1 MTAGSRGDIAPYTGL
16 AHGLAEAGH
25 EVTVATHG
33 SFRALVEAA
42 GVGFH
47 ALPVDPRAEL
57 ESAKGRALHDSV
69 TGPGKILRLVGLAR
83 ALVGDMVPPLVEVAR
98 ESDVLLLS
106 SSLAPLGHVIGE
118 CLGVPTIGVFLQ
130 PLHPTR
136 EFGPPVIGGRSWG
149 PVGNRLAG
157 HVVSGAVDRVFADA
171 ARTTV
176 REVFALPPRAAR
188 TAGHRARERRN
199 WPVHHGFSP
208 LVVPRPRDWRGG
220 LTVSGY
226 WWPYDAPEAQLPS
239 YVREFLDAG
248 PRPVFVGLGSAT
260 VPEPERTSALVVR
273 ALRAAGLRGVIQ
285 RGWAGLGTG
294 DGARDGA
301 GTRAGAAGENR
312 AAGGNR
318 AGDGADM
325 LTVGEVPHALLFPEM
340 AAVVH
345 HCGAG
350 TTAAGLRA
358 GVPAVPVPVQFDGGF
373 WASRLA
379 ALGVA
384 PEPVPLRRLTS
395 DRLAAAL
402 TVATRRPSHARA
414 AAQLAARLREEDGVG
429 PVLAA
434 VNRLDGR

>member
-1 MTAGSRGDIAPYTGL
+1 MTAGSRGDVAPYTGL
-16 AHGLAEAGH
+16 AHGLAQAGH
-25 EVTVATHG
+25 EVTVATHE
-33 SFRALVEAA
+33 SFGALVRAA

-47 ALPVDPRAEL
+47 PLPVDPRAEL
-57 ESAKGRALHDSV
+57 ESARGRALHDST
-69 TGPGKILRLVGLAR
+69 TGPGKILRLVGMAR

-106 SSLAPLGHVIGE
+106 SSLAPLGHTIGA
-118 CLGVPTIGVFLQ
+118 CLGVPTMGTYLQ

-136 EFGPPVIGGRSWG
+136 EFGPPVVGGRSWG
-149 PVGNRLAG
+149 PVGNRLGG

-171 ARTTV
+171 VRTTV
-176 REVFALPPRAAR
+176 RDVLRLPPRAVRA
-188 TAGHRARERRN
+188 TGHRARERRG

-208 LVVPRPRDWRGG
+208 LVVPRPRDWREG

-226 WWPYDAPEAQLPS
+226 WWPYDPPGAQLPPR
-239 YVREFLDAG
+239 VREFLDAG
-248 PRPVFVGLGSAT
+248 PKPVFVGLGSAT
-260 VPEPERTSALVVR
+260 VPEPARTSALVVR

-285 RGWAGLGTG
+285 RGWAGLG
-294 DGARDGA
+294 
-301 GTRAGAAGENR
+301 
-312 AAGGNR
+312 
-318 AGDGADM
+318 AGDGEGPGARGVVGAGEGEGPDM
-325 LTVGEVPHALLFPEM
+325 LTVEEVPHSLLFPEM

-373 WASRLA
+373 WAARLA

-384 PEPVPLRRLTS
+384 PEPVPLRRLTP

-402 TVATRRPSHARA
+402 TVTIRRPSHSGA
-414 AAQLAARLREEDGVG
+414 ATRLAGRMREEDGVG

-434 VNRLDGR
+434 VNRLGGRGS